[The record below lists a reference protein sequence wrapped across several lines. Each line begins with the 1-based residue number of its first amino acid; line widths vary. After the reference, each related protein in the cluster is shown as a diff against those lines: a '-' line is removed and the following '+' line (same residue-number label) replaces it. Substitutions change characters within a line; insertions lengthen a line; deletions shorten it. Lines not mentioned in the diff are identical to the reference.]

1 MSDTS
6 VVDNS
11 TGKEKKSRYTSGTI
25 YKMIIAITFLLAFG
39 LIMIFSASSYGTAPA
54 ISEASWCLSFSEH
67 WQYGDWR
74 FSHTVCIRSLHG
86 LHIFCH

>member
-11 TGKEKKSRYTSGTI
+11 TGKEKSRYTSGTI

-39 LIMIFSASSYGTAPA
+39 LIIQRIQLRHGCQQFQKPVGVY
-54 ISEASWCLSFSEH
+54 
-67 WQYGDWR
+67 R
-74 FSHTVCIRSLHG
+74 FRSIGNMGIGVFPIRSV
-86 LHIFCH
+86 

>member
-11 TGKEKKSRYTSGTI
+11 TGKEKSRYTSGTI

-39 LIMIFSASSYGTAPA
+39 
-54 ISEASWCLSFSEH
+54 H
-67 WQYGDWR
+67 
-74 FSHTVCIRSLHG
+74 LHREG
-86 LHIFCH
+86 

>member
-11 TGKEKKSRYTSGTI
+11 TGKEKSRYTSGTI

-39 LIMIFSASSYGTAPA
+39 LIMIFSASSYGTA
-54 ISEASWCLSFSEH
+54 ASN

>member
-11 TGKEKKSRYTSGTI
+11 TGKEKSRYTSGTI

-39 LIMIFSASSYGTAPA
+39 LIMIFSASSYGTA
-54 ISEASWCLSFSEH
+54 ASNFRSQFSEH

>member
-11 TGKEKKSRYTSGTI
+11 TGKEKSRYTSGTI

-39 LIMIFSASSYGTAPA
+39 LIMIFSVFSALLVAPF
-54 ISEASWCLSFSEH
+54 L
-67 WQYGDWR
+67 
-74 FSHTVCIRSLHG
+74 
-86 LHIFCH
+86 